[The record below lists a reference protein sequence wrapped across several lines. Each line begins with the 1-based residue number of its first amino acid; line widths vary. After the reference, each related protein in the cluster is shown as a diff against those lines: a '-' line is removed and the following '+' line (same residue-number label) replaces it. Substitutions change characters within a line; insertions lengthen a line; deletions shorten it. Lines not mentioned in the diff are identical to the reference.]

1 VDVDVEDLLEEADV
15 EGEEES
21 RSERR
26 ARIWGFS
33 HNPSNCSF
41 FIFFAPEMK
50 PRHVSAPQKQSKP

>member
-33 HNPSNCSF
+33 LVVRCQSKVFSNLRNPSS
-41 FIFFAPEMK
+41 
-50 PRHVSAPQKQSKP
+50 S